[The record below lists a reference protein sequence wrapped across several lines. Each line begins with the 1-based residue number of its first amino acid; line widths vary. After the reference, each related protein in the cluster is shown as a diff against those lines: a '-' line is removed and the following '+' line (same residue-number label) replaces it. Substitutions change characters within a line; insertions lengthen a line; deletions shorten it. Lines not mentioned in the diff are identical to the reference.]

1 MTKVIKAIVPPT
13 KEQGS
18 CCLLGTSSFF
28 ETYKQNILWQYNK
41 MREHDGLAPV
51 KKMPCETKYAYKPY
65 LGAIV

>member
-18 CCLLGTSSFF
+18 CCLLGTSSLL
-28 ETYKQNILWQYNK
+28 ETFKQNVLWQYNK
-41 MREHDGLAPV
+41 MREHDGFSPV
-51 KKMPCETKYAYKPY
+51 KRMPRGTKYTYKPY